1 MPQVTQQ
8 NLGPLHL
15 QLTITVC
22 KADYEKK
29 LNKRLKDYASRAQ
42 FNGFRPG
49 HVPMNLVKNRV
60 GNAMLAEEIN
70 EAVDTAIND
79 YYRDEKLRPI
89 GNPIPAA
96 ENAPKLNVHALA
108 DYEFSFEIGL
118 YPEFEVQGLDESQVL
133 DYPTVAVTEEEVN
146 GQWEAV
152 RKQNST
158 LVDTDDLVQDGDVLS
173 VSLQE
178 LENSEPKT
186 DGFSR
191 DAVLLSLRNLSEHYQ
206 GEFLGKALG
215 ESVDIEDVSLLEDGS
230 SLQILR
236 RHMLSLTDDEPLP
249 GPLRATVRGIRRPV
263 PAEPNEAFF
272 QRFFP
277 AHVTDEAS
285 AREFLR
291 GGIFLDKNRAANAL
305 LHDRIV
311 LHLLSSNEMELP
323 VAYMEKLVRHN
334 DERDWTEEE
343 MAKQLQSL
351 AATIRWTSIK
361 RKLGTAAQ
369 VNVTNQD
376 LESFIWNYMK
386 QTFGF
391 VNQSFFDQFA
401 QRFYDDE
408 KFVDDAA
415 ERIYEQK
422 VLQYAA
428 TLVGKRE
435 YESTPEEIE
444 SQREEVRRETRAIFG
459 QDEPVE
465 VEEESSPEV
474 EVED

>member
-1 MPQVTQQ
+1 
-8 NLGPLHL
+8 
-15 QLTITVC
+15 
-22 KADYEKK
+22 
-29 LNKRLKDYASRAQ
+29 
-42 FNGFRPG
+42 
-49 HVPMNLVKNRV
+49 
-60 GNAMLAEEIN
+60 
-70 EAVDTAIND
+70 
-79 YYRDEKLRPI
+79 
-89 GNPIPAA
+89 
-96 ENAPKLNVHALA
+96 
-108 DYEFSFEIGL
+108 
-118 YPEFEVQGLDESQVL
+118 
-133 DYPTVAVTEEEVN
+133 
-146 GQWEAV
+146 
-152 RKQNST
+152 
-158 LVDTDDLVQDGDVLS
+158 
-173 VSLQE
+173 
-178 LENSEPKT
+178 
-186 DGFSR
+186 
-191 DAVLLSLRNLSEHYQ
+191 
-206 GEFLGKALG
+206 
-215 ESVDIEDVSLLEDGS
+215 
-230 SLQILR
+230 
-236 RHMLSLTDDEPLP
+236 MLSLTDDEPLP
-249 GPLRATVRGIRRPV
+249 GPLRASVRGIRRPV

-277 AHVTDEAS
+277 AQVTDEAS